1 MVARDKLNPA
11 FVREFVHGSKLG
23 VGDDEKLN
31 PEFAFVHGSKVGEER
46 EKLNLHL

>member
-23 VGDDEKLN
+23 VGDDE
-31 PEFAFVHGSKVGEER
+31 
-46 EKLNLHL
+46 